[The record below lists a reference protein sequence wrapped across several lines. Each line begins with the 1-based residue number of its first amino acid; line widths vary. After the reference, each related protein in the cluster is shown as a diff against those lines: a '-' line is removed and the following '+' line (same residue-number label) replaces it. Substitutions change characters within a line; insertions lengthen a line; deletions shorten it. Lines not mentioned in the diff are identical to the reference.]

1 METAMACLLGIS
13 SIFLETWI
21 LVGLHTLKII
31 SIEVKTFSTL
41 VRSSDDDINH
51 VGLVN
56 CDTTARAVTGILD
69 PILIPPNPLDKDM
82 DSLVMMQSICY

>member
-21 LVGLHTLKII
+21 LVGLHTLKIL

-51 VGLVN
+51 MGLVN
-56 CDTTARAVTGILD
+56 CDTTTRAVTGI
-69 PILIPPNPLDKDM
+69 PGPANIPPKPPYKAM
-82 DSLVMMQSICY
+82 ESFAMMQSIRY